1 MFDKP
6 SNEIDKADICR
17 LVDEKVIEGVNIDFK
32 ESLPSKRQNDP
43 WMESK
48 KQISDYAR
56 NQLLEEVVAFA
67 NAYGG
72 VLCIGIS
79 ESEGT
84 PACANGINALPDCRE
99 LAERLKLQCRDCIEP
114 QIPLLDAIGVVTDED
129 GCGVVIIQIP
139 QSRLA
144 PHRHTITKEC
154 YIRRVD
160 RTENM
165 TMREIQDLTLH
176 TERGMARIDAS
187 FNDQKSKFEEKLKF
201 FREEASQKKC
211 GIRITALPTNDIYLH
226 NIHRCSDVKLDIP
239 TFRGTLDGQS
249 YKDLKLPYSRDFNW
263 KPILRG
269 TYTES
274 ISEDQFCSTEL
285 QSNGLVELVSFIME
299 DQQDPGYRI
308 FPQWFMGMVCDSLN
322 YLHRIRKTARTTSVE
337 YALEVQVFNVGAEL
351 CVRGYSDTWREH
363 QGRIKESNV
372 TFPRYSVGTTDSFQ
386 ELCSIVETDFWN
398 HSGKVVESNIQI
410 DFHQL
415 Q

>member
-6 SNEIDKADICR
+6 LNEIDKADICR
-17 LVDEKVIEGVNIDFK
+17 LVDEKVIEGVNVDFK
-32 ESLPSKRQNDP
+32 EKLPSKRPNDP
-43 WMESK
+43 WMEGK

-56 NQLLEEVVAFA
+56 NKLLEEVVAFA

-84 PACANGINALPDCRE
+84 PAYANGINAIPDCRE
-99 LAERLKLQCRDCIEP
+99 LAERLKLQCRDCVEP

-129 GCGVVIIQIP
+129 GRGVVIIQIP
-139 QSRLA
+139 QSRVA
-144 PHRHTITKEC
+144 PHRHKVTREC
-154 YIRRVD
+154 YIRRAD
-160 RTENM
+160 RTEKM

-187 FNDQKSKFEEKLKF
+187 FNEQKSKFEEKLEVI
-201 FREEASQKKC
+201 REETSQKIC
-211 GIRITALPTNDIYLH
+211 GIRITALPANGIYLH

-239 TFRGTLDGQS
+239 TFRGTFDRQNYVNLRF
-249 YKDLKLPYSRDFNW
+249 PVNRDCRW

-269 TYTES
+269 SYTES
-274 ISEDQFCSTEL
+274 REENQFYSTEL
-285 QSNGLVELVSFIME
+285 QSNGLVELVSFITE
-299 DQQDPGYRI
+299 YQQNNGYRI
-308 FPQWFMGMVCDSLN
+308 FLLWFMGMMCDSLN

-351 CVRGYSDTWREH
+351 PVRGYSDDWREV

-398 HSGKVVESNIQI
+398 HSGKVVDSNIQI
-410 DFHQL
+410 DFGQL